1 MPRVS
6 VWLVGQV
13 TAVKSVGNAANC
25 KYHSQSEDRKT
36 YRCGH
41 WPILRSLGRV
51 PRLFENRF
59 ISPKLWSPN
68 PKGVVL
74 FHNTAFSY
82 TKRNVKSAITFFFF
96 YSGNCTDCS
105 TEHGKCVKGFCE
117 CEDGWEGVTCEWSLC
132 FHTNIA
138 RNSKIAALQRKSRAR
153 HWNEAPAQ
161 SLDLLRLV

>member
-1 MPRVS
+1 MLKTALISVPEKEDVLMPRVS
-6 VWLVGQV
+6 VWLAGQV
-13 TAVKSVGNAANC
+13 TAVKSVRNAANC
-25 KYHSQSEDRKT
+25 KYHSQSEDRIT
-36 YRCGH
+36 CRCGH

-82 TKRNVKSAITFFFF
+82 TKRNVKSVINIFFF

-105 TEHGKCVKGFCE
+105 TEHGKCVKGFCD
-117 CEDGWEGVTCEWSLC
+117 CEDGWEGATCEQKGEIYI
-132 FHTNIA
+132 TNNNWLIT
-138 RNSKIAALQRKSRAR
+138 
-153 HWNEAPAQ
+153 
-161 SLDLLRLV
+161 LLSY